1 MKNLII
7 FLITSSA
14 FISCKP
20 SEKPV
25 VEKEVQIVTQQK
37 PTQIVEFAIS
47 QLKIAVLSQNK
58 DSIIQKLDRNYVQ
71 EQLVKF
77 LKENKVQFL
86 NELFCG
92 KDKLNNF
99 KCIDYNKIT
108 DIKLIDSTPKENGYS
123 VNIQVKTVEN
133 TIKTYLFLKVSNQ
146 NKILGF
152 VGSVG

>member
-1 MKNLII
+1 MVK
-7 FLITSSA
+7 
-14 FISCKP
+14 
-20 SEKPV
+20 
-25 VEKEVQIVTQQK
+25 KEVQIVNQHK
-37 PTQIVEFAIS
+37 PTQIVEIAIS

-58 DSIIQKLDRNYVQ
+58 DSIIQKLDRSYVQ
-71 EQLVKF
+71 EQMVTI

-133 TIKTYLFLKVSNQ
+133 TIKAYLFLKFSNQ

>member
-1 MKNLII
+1 M
-7 FLITSSA
+7 
-14 FISCKP
+14 
-20 SEKPV
+20 
-25 VEKEVQIVTQQK
+25 VEKEVQIITQQK

-58 DSIIQKLDRNYVQ
+58 DSIIQNLDRNYVQ
-71 EQLVKF
+71 EQLVNI

-99 KCIDYNKIT
+99 KCIDYIKIT

-133 TIKTYLFLKVSNQ
+133 TIKAYLFLKFSNQ

>member
-1 MKNLII
+1 MKNLIKY
-7 FLITSSA
+7 LIISYA

-20 SEKPV
+20 SGKPT
-25 VEKEVQIVTQQK
+25 VEKEVQIVTKQK
-37 PTQIVEFAIS
+37 PAQIVEFAIS

-58 DSIIQKLDRNYVQ
+58 DSIIQKLDRSFVQ
-71 EQLVKF
+71 KQLVNI
-77 LKENKVQFL
+77 LKENKVQLL

-108 DIKLIDSTPKENGYS
+108 DIKLINSTPKENGYS

-133 TIKTYLFLKVSNQ
+133 TIKTHLLLKISNQ
-146 NKILGF
+146 NLRILT
-152 VGSVG
+152 